1 MNVLYVVHPQQ
12 RGVQGYSVPPH
23 MAAPLF
29 RHTVPHPVRM
39 FRAQEPTLGEELEH
53 ATVEVCRVEP
63 GVVCPHGWFC
73 TTDLRTAQFVDELRG
88 ERAAVV
94 AYLRDCAHR
103 DAYRNHNHNRAEALW
118 DAANIVE
125 SGEHRRE
132 EEP

>member
-12 RGVQGYSVPPH
+12 RGVQGYTLPPS
-23 MAAPLF
+23 MAQPLF
-29 RHTVPHPVRM
+29 RHTVPQPVRM

-73 TTDLRTAQFVDELRG
+73 TLDLRTAQFVDELKG

-94 AYLRDCAHR
+94 AYLREQSRDPELGVHGWVMRSLAAEFDRGAHR
-103 DAYRNHNHNRAEALW
+103 QQVRA
-118 DAANIVE
+118 
-125 SGEHRRE
+125 
-132 EEP
+132 